1 MRQLQDI
8 VLHWDDSITGILE
21 YPVDEGFLTRITVYN
36 DVFNEYQV
44 KNIQHTLDIIDR
56 RITGEELEAIRKT
69 QCKNA
74 IQWCNNYG
82 QRINRNCFV
91 LKKFYNWRLIR
102 KKTSS

>member
-1 MRQLQDI
+1 MDK
-8 VLHWDDSITGILE
+8 S
-21 YPVDEGFLTRITVYN
+21 FLTRITIYN
-36 DVFNEYQV
+36 RVFNDYQV
-44 KNIQHTLDIIDR
+44 KNIQYTLDIIDR
-56 RITGEELEAIRKT
+56 RITGEELEDIRKK